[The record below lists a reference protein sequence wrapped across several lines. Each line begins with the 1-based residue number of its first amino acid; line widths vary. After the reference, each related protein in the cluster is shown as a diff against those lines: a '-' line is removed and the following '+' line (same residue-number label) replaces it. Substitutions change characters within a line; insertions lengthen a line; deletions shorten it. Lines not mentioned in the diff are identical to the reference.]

1 MFGVLYLQ
9 SSYHMLKNTIPLTV
23 LVEKA
28 KQGGYDFLALSDDNL
43 HGMIQFFE
51 LAKQYHLKPIIGL
64 KIECSIDLEQTGF
77 LVYVKNE
84 IGYQNLLSLLTIKGD
99 RILTFDDLI
108 FYQEG
113 LIFVTSGLDS
123 MIDKLIQK
131 EMNDQAYSYLLK
143 FKQKFSDFYIGLCLD
158 SFDQEFKIAPILKKM
173 SEKSKVG
180 VLPIHQTSYL
190 EKSDGDIYEALIKID
205 SENNEK
211 IKDANYAF
219 MNKDELEHLFLDYPD
234 IFNELHKIVEKI
246 EFIWNKPAFQ
256 MPIFP
261 VKDGTPSE
269 YLRSLA
275 ILGLKKRLKKIENA
289 NESVYQSRL
298 LYELDVI
305 HNMGFDSYFLIVYDF
320 VRFAKMNQIL
330 VGPGRGSSAGSL
342 VAYCLGITDVD
353 PITYD
358 LLFERFLNPER
369 ITMPDIDLD
378 FPDDK
383 RDMVLKYVQEKYGKN
398 HVVSIVTFGTFAVRS
413 SIRDIA
419 RVMKIDPQRVN
430 GIVNNIIN
438 DDIDPTDEE
447 LIRLQKAAKKIEGLP
462 RHKGTHAAGIIL
474 AEQDL
479 TKYIPLQSGINDFYQ
494 SQLEQKDLESLGL
507 LKIDFLGIRNLS
519 IIDQVIQEIKKEDE
533 DFNLLEIP
541 LDDLKTY
548 DLLSQAETNGIF
560 QLESMGMRNVLK
572 KLKPN
577 QFEDI
582 VALLALYRPGPMDQI
597 DTYIRRRNHE
607 SFDYIHESLKPI
619 LEKTYGI
626 IIYQEQIMRI
636 ANEFAGYTLAE
647 ADILRRAV
655 SKKDRDTLE
664 HERKRFIQKC
674 KTKHHPEELAEII
687 YDYIVKF
694 ADYGFNRS
702 HSVAYALVAYQMAYL
717 KANYFPYFMTALL
730 SNVIGNEQQTSDYL
744 NEIKKFGIRVSPPSI
759 NKSTDTYIYFKDS
772 IYLPLNAIK
781 SIGKL
786 SVQKIL
792 EERKKALFKDYQDF
806 KLRMKK
812 EINEKNIE
820 MLIHSGALDEFDL
833 NHPTMLGNKQIDQ
846 AGYELYITDYKM
858 KIYEDDDFMTK
869 SKHEKEALGFN
880 IIYHPLYAYEKLMKE
895 KNYQPLAI
903 LQNQD
908 EAIILAFIKDQKTI
922 KTKQGKPMMFVTLDD
937 GTSQLEATLFSETY
951 KKYQK
956 NLHHDVQVFKIRSNR
971 YREQRSFVIEWIE
984 NVKEKQL

>member
-1 MFGVLYLQ
+1 
-9 SSYHMLKNTIPLTV
+9 MLKNTIPLSV

-28 KQGGYDFLALSDDNL
+28 KQGGYDFLALTDDNL

-51 LAKQYHLKPIIGL
+51 LAKQHHLKPIIGL

-84 IGYQNLLSLLTIKGD
+84 KGYQNLLSLLTIKGD

-113 LIFVTSGLDS
+113 LVFVTSGLDS

-131 EMNDQAYSYLLK
+131 EMNEQAYSYLLK
-143 FKQKFSDFYIGLCLD
+143 FKQTFKDFYMGLCLD

-173 SEKSKVG
+173 SEKSKVD

-205 SENNEK
+205 SENHEK

-219 MNKDELEHLFLDYPD
+219 MDKDELEHLFLDYPD
-234 IFNELHKIVEKI
+234 IFNELHKMVDKI
-246 EFIWNKPAFQ
+246 EFTWKKPAFQ

-275 ILGLKKRLKKIENA
+275 ILGLKKRLKKIENP
-289 NESVYQSRL
+289 NESVYQNRL

-320 VRFAKMNQIL
+320 VRYAKMNQIL

-533 DFNLLEIP
+533 SFNLLEIP
-541 LDDLKTY
+541 LDDQKTY
-548 DLLSQAETNGIF
+548 ELLSQAETNGIF

-744 NEIKKFGIRVSPPSI
+744 NEIKTYGIKVSPPSI
-759 NKSTDTYIYFKDS
+759 NKSSDTYIYFKDS

-781 SIGKL
+781 SIGRL

-869 SKHEKEALGFN
+869 SKNEKEALGFN
-880 IIYHPLYAYEKLMKE
+880 IIYHPLYAYEKLMKD
-895 KNYQPLAI
+895 KNYQPLSI
-903 LQNQD
+903 MQKQD
-908 EAIILAFIKDQKTI
+908 EAIVLAFIKDQKTI

-951 KKYQK
+951 KKYQN